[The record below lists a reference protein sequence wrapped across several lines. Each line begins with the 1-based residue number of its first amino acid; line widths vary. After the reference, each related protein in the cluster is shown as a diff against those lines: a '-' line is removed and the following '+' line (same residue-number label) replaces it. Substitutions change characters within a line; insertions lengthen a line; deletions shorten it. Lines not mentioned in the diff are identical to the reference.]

1 MLFFSARTKN
11 VRLKGHFLGTDV
23 FRLVRTD
30 PRCVGEPSVT
40 HYCRMDINNYGLCVD
55 KAGVFRVQRCPF
67 PVHVFNGL
75 DLSINYWEGN
85 GIAAI
90 WRYFFRNYRGYLVV
104 FWLFIGGMGEGPW
117 RLALWL
123 TFLSRLNG
131 TAAKSRCSGTW
142 TNLKLL
148 DQTWAN
154 VFIWVQE
161 MSHF

>member
-1 MLFFSARTKN
+1 MGKRSWDEMLFFSARTKN

-85 GIAAI
+85 AVAQSFEGTSLEITEAI
-90 WRYFFRNYRGYLVV
+90 W
-104 FWLFIGGMGEGPW
+104 
-117 RLALWL
+117 
-123 TFLSRLNG
+123 
-131 TAAKSRCSGTW
+131 
-142 TNLKLL
+142 
-148 DQTWAN
+148 
-154 VFIWVQE
+154 
-161 MSHF
+161 